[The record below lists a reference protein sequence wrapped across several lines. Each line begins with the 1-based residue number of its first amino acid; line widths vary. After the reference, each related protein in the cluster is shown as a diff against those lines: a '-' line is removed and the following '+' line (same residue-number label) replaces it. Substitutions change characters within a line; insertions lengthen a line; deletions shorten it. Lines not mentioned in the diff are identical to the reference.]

1 MASSDDLNIPLILA
15 RNIPVSTATITDED
29 TFIAVRGNK
38 QTVRIPITQWAESF
52 VTIAPSVPG
61 GVISEGSEGQV
72 TWDGSG
78 VYTYTQGAWGKSPR
92 LATNWDDLT
101 DDARFLLVNKIM
113 QLSDTELANVLGTL
127 GIGPASNTTPGLVK
141 ITSDIT
147 ADNEGAVPT
156 AAQVVDY
163 VTDYVAEQIEAA
175 EFRSNVGDKISSY
188 KGNVNIQGPDGELI
202 LMYDSVRRILY
213 VGSGVDIMRSKTDS
227 GVEYYGSDDQLHG
240 AVLTQQHEPMTDD
253 DEVITSTAAL
263 TQQSVTKPSVELPTQ
278 EQPDWG
284 DSTEQEEE

>member
-38 QTVRIPITQWAESF
+38 QTVRMPITQWVESF

-61 GVISEGSEGQV
+61 GVVSDGSEGQV

-127 GIGPASNTTPGLVK
+127 GIGPATNTTPGLVK
-141 ITSDIT
+141 ITADIA

-202 LMYDSVRRILY
+202 LMYDSVHRILY

-240 AVLTQQHEPMTDD
+240 AVLTQQHEPMTDA
-253 DEVITSTAAL
+253 DEIIMSTAAH
-263 TQQSVTKPSVELPTQ
+263 TQQSVTKPAVELPAQ

-284 DSTEQEEE
+284 DSTEQEE